1 MLVNQASST
10 PPTTAASSNQMMPDG
25 AGRLS
30 TSFGQSRGLQMAW
43 RRLPVFRSD
52 IERRFARRENIRR
65 KTMKTTR
72 NWKMVGGWVLH
83 GLIAGIMILAG
94 SAKVLGF
101 FPPEEVA
108 KLGLSLPIQVIGAG
122 ELASAILLLIP
133 RTSSLGLLLTS
144 GFWGGAICLHMSK
157 GEPFVL
163 QSALLLFTWVG
174 GYLRVPGAFGS
185 FTAQGQSKQEH
196 ARAEEALTV

>member
-1 MLVNQASST
+1 
-10 PPTTAASSNQMMPDG
+10 
-25 AGRLS
+25 
-30 TSFGQSRGLQMAW
+30 
-43 RRLPVFRSD
+43 
-52 IERRFARRENIRR
+52 
-65 KTMKTTR
+65 MKATR
-72 NWKMVGGWVLH
+72 NWQMIGGWVLH
-83 GLIAGIMILAG
+83 GLIAGMMILAG

-101 FPPEEVA
+101 FPAEEVA

-144 GFWGGAICLHMSK
+144 GFWGGAICLHLSK

-185 FTAQGQSKQEH
+185 FAIRSEPKQVH
-196 ARAEEALTV
+196 NDAVEALTV

>member
-1 MLVNQASST
+1 MT
-10 PPTTAASSNQMMPDG
+10 
-25 AGRLS
+25 
-30 TSFGQSRGLQMAW
+30 
-43 RRLPVFRSD
+43 
-52 IERRFARRENIRR
+52 
-65 KTMKTTR
+65 TTR
-72 NWKMVGGWVLH
+72 NWKAVAGWVLH
-83 GLIAGIMILAG
+83 GLIAGMMILAG

-108 KLGLSLPIQVIGAG
+108 KMGLSLPIEVIGIG
-122 ELASAILLLIP
+122 EIASAILLLIP

-185 FTAQGQSKQEH
+185 FTARRQSKQE
-196 ARAEEALTV
+196 REEVREALTV